1 MQSKSPSGFALFL
14 GVFFIFVSVPFLMK
28 RTDHPVEQAT
38 QIKTP
43 ETVQPKSAPIEA
55 IYPVERFVKYT
66 FTLHNESND
75 LLKDVEFSAVAPVSK
90 TSNQKVNK
98 VDATYP
104 FTLQAD
110 DLGNQFLNFAF
121 EYIEPFG
128 TKIITVEAKVAFA
141 NMPNIDDSF
150 GDLFLG
156 PEKSIETNDQ
166 ALIDQAQKLKA
177 ETDWQTAETIFSW
190 TSQYIKYDGFI
201 AKELGAKQALVTKRG
216 DCSEYSSL
224 STALARI
231 NGIPARV
238 MAGFIVESDGNLK
251 ARDFHNWT
259 EVYIDNKW
267 HILDAQEKYFNQHG
281 AQYLATRIVNGKSSD
296 VLNGSQRYKV
306 STEKIKVTME

>member
-121 EYIEPFG
+121 EYIEPF
-128 TKIITVEAKVAFA
+128 
-141 NMPNIDDSF
+141 
-150 GDLFLG
+150 
-156 PEKSIETNDQ
+156 
-166 ALIDQAQKLKA
+166 
-177 ETDWQTAETIFSW
+177 
-190 TSQYIKYDGFI
+190 
-201 AKELGAKQALVTKRG
+201 
-216 DCSEYSSL
+216 
-224 STALARI
+224 
-231 NGIPARV
+231 
-238 MAGFIVESDGNLK
+238 
-251 ARDFHNWT
+251 
-259 EVYIDNKW
+259 
-267 HILDAQEKYFNQHG
+267 
-281 AQYLATRIVNGKSSD
+281 
-296 VLNGSQRYKV
+296 
-306 STEKIKVTME
+306 